1 MGISVQYLLWLF
13 PVLVAS
19 SLVVAATRHERT
31 DEIIKQSVRNGVVT
45 IGFLLAIASVLWLAM
60 FMID

>member
-13 PVLVAS
+13 PVLVAT
-19 SLVVAATRHERT
+19 SLVMAATRHERT
-31 DEIIKQSVRNGVVT
+31 DEIIRQAYKTGVWT
-45 IGFLLAIASVLWLAM
+45 ICFLLTIAAVLWVAM